1 MTYTLEDLARLFDVT
16 ERTLQNKLPQLAKK
30 GFPAKLPGSKV
41 WSRPQVD
48 NWIATQAGDTADPR
62 QVANKDSDD
71 ILESASAQLTR
82 TYGGVL

>member
-1 MTYTLEDLARLFDVT
+1 MTYTLEELACLFDVT

-30 GFPAKLPGSKV
+30 GFPPKLPGSKI

-48 NWIATQAGDTADPR
+48 NWIATQAGKAPDPR
-62 QVANKDSDD
+62 QVVNKDSDD
-71 ILESASAQLTR
+71 ILENASAQLTR